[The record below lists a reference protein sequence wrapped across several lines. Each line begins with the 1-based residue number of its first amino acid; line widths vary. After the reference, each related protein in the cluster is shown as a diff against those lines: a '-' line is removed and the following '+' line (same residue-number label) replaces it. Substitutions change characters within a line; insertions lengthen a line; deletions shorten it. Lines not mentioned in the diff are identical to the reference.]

1 MTKPAQPAR
10 RRRAQRGGGEQ
21 LRVEIVGAAKSLLA
35 ETSDADAVSIRAVAQ
50 RVGVTAPSI
59 YLHFADKDALLDA
72 VVSDVFADLDM
83 AIQKEVTDLGS
94 TEPMTVL
101 RAQGLAYVKFAL
113 AHPEHYRVATM
124 SPCPVAPNVD
134 EVIASGAFARFLAAV
149 GDCIAAGIFPSGD
162 PLAITLDLWTA
173 AHGVASLIIAKSY
186 LPWGDPVAFADRAL
200 CAAVLGHVAAE
211 FVGETTPDNVTAW
224 VAAQKRSR
232 ARSAKK

>member
-1 MTKPAQPAR
+1 
-10 RRRAQRGGGEQ
+10 
-21 LRVEIVGAAKSLLA
+21 
-35 ETSDADAVSIRAVAQ
+35 
-50 RVGVTAPSI
+50 
-59 YLHFADKDALLDA
+59 
-72 VVSDVFADLDM
+72 M
-83 AIQKEVTDLGS
+83 AIQKEVADLGS

-149 GDCIAAGIFPSGD
+149 GRLHRGGHLPSGD
-162 PLAITLDLWTA
+162 PSRSPSTSGRPRTA
-173 AHGVASLIIAKSY
+173 SPADHRQVLSALGR
-186 LPWGDPVAFADRAL
+186 PVAFADRAL